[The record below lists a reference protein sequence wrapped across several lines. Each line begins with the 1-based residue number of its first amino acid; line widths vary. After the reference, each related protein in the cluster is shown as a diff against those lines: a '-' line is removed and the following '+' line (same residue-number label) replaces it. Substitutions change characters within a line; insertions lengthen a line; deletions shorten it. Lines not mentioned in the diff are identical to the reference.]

1 VNNRDQSPEKP
12 ELPSKRRYRS
22 KRIGSYECTI
32 CEKHPPFCWTCPCG
46 FQICEVCFAE
56 NAWGM
61 TCNNV
66 TWECPD
72 CGAIRS
78 F

>member
-1 VNNRDQSPEKP
+1 MVRDPYRP
-12 ELPSKRRYRS
+12 DRELPKPSWRQRRLGPS
-22 KRIGSYECTI
+22 VCTI
-32 CEKHPPFCWTCPCG
+32 CERAVPFCWSCPCG
-46 FQICEVCFAE
+46 FKICTDCFAE

-72 CGAIRS
+72 CGESRS